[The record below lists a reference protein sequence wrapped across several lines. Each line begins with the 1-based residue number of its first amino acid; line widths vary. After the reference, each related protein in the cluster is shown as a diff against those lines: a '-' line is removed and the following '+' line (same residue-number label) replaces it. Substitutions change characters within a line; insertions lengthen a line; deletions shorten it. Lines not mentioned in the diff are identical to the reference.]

1 MTGYI
6 KHDCE
11 DVPYYALIKN
21 ITDEEYKIVK
31 HDAVFFGSSTA
42 H

>member
-1 MTGYI
+1 M
-6 KHDCE
+6 
-11 DVPYYALIKN
+11 KN